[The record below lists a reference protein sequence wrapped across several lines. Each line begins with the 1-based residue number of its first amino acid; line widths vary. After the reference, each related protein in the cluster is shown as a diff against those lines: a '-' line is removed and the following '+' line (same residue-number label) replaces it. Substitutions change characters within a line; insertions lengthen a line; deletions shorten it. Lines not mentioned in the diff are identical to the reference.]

1 MSRAKGLL
9 ELVDSD
15 SEDGLSGNVFSVAAL
30 RQAKKQASN
39 AMAPAKKAGAARGRK
54 TAAAAANKTANKVTK
69 PPAKPSARR
78 TSGRIAAAIEESILE
93 EEVPKAVLTE
103 KGGNS
108 KANAKAK
115 AKATAR
121 GQKRAAAAEE
131 NDNDDDVDMH
141 DAPEEPLVTPPA
153 SDTNTKSKTTRGRPM
168 KAAVVEI
175 PDSATRQEPKKDT
188 GRVPRGRKATA
199 TKTVAPIVEEEDSI
213 MVQEDVT
220 EIPETQQP
228 MGAGD
233 FDGDDLDDLMA
244 RHSSSPV
251 ESGRRAPA
259 ATSSMPRR
267 LAYTSSADN
276 GDPALRRRLGE
287 MTQKYESLEQKYH
300 DLRDVAVRE
309 AERNFDRLKA
319 QGEEKSKAA
328 DQLIASLKSDL
339 AAQKEVAKEAQ
350 RLRGQ
355 LEASEAQV
363 NVLQA
368 QITEH
373 GLQLSEAR
381 TEIKALNMRLTAAR
395 TAEAAAAAKNASIV
409 PGSAMKGGNGSSRM
423 IMGASEA
430 VQHATLAAQMKE
442 DLYGDLTGLIVRSV
456 KRDGGEDVYD
466 CIQTGRNGTLHFKLA
481 IATDAPTDSYDEAQF
496 LYMPQL
502 DANRDRALIDIL
514 PDYLVEEISFPRPH
528 AAKFYA
534 RVTKALTESS

>member
-1 MSRAKGLL
+1 
-9 ELVDSD
+9 
-15 SEDGLSGNVFSVAAL
+15 
-30 RQAKKQASN
+30 
-39 AMAPAKKAGAARGRK
+39 MAPAKKAGATHGRK
-54 TAAAAANKTANKVTK
+54 TAAAAANKTADKVTK

-78 TSGRIAAAIEESILE
+78 TSRRVAAAIEESLLE

-103 KGGNS
+103 KAGNS

-115 AKATAR
+115 APAR
-121 GQKRAAAAEE
+121 GQKRAAAAEK
-131 NDNDDDVDMH
+131 NDNDDDFDMH
-141 DAPEEPLVTPPA
+141 DAPEEPLVIPPA
-153 SDTNTKSKTTRGRPM
+153 SDTNTKSKTTRGRPK

-175 PDSATRQEPKKDT
+175 PDSATRQEPKKDM
-188 GRVPRGRKATA
+188 GRALRGRKATE
-199 TKTVAPIVEEEDSI
+199 TKTVAPIVEEEDLI
-213 MVQEDVT
+213 MVQEDI

-228 MGAGD
+228 TGAGD
-233 FDGDDLDDLMA
+233 FNGDDLDDLMA
-244 RHSSSPV
+244 HRSSPPV

-259 ATSSMPRR
+259 ATSSMSRR
-267 LAYTSSADN
+267 PPYTSSADN

-319 QGEEKSKAA
+319 QGEDKSKAA
-328 DQLIASLKSDL
+328 DKLIASLKSDL

-350 RLRGQ
+350 RLRRQ
-355 LEASEAQV
+355 LEASEAKV
-363 NVLQA
+363 SVLQA

-381 TEIKALNMRLTAAR
+381 TEIKALNMRLTASR

-502 DANRDRALIDIL
+502 DANRDRALIDML